1 MTLSF
6 IDWAKKLNRV
16 IPIICFEILSSISFE
31 IIAFYN
37 IIPYNKMQLY
47 YFKDIVENIIIISY
61 SLYSIYKYYIPL
73 NNKCKYLSLINSDF
87 IDSYELKRKKMRS
100 FAIFGILYGVISIYS
115 DYLEFDII
123 NKYLQNNNLHI
134 IREIIL
140 ISIFNLILLLML
152 IPKKLPY
159 LFMEETDL
167 VKCEYLLGDLKEKNI
182 LDINDSQLKSI
193 KKQVE
198 KNENVQIILVNPY
211 FGNKQQF
218 DEFDELH
225 IGNATLNS

>member
-1 MTLSF
+1 
-6 IDWAKKLNRV
+6 
-16 IPIICFEILSSISFE
+16 
-31 IIAFYN
+31 
-37 IIPYNKMQLY
+37 
-47 YFKDIVENIIIISY
+47 
-61 SLYSIYKYYIPL
+61 
-73 NNKCKYLSLINSDF
+73 
-87 IDSYELKRKKMRS
+87 MRS

-140 ISIFNLILLLML
+140 ISIFNLVLLIMLM
-152 IPKKLPY
+152 PKKLPY

-193 KKQVE
+193 KRQVE